1 NKSSAPYT
9 SKKLLMF
16 VIVTCIAVSI
26 IYFAMAFQPVKVT
39 QDSNGIAQD
48 AHNEALGSDIG
59 GQVNEL
65 RKILCTDKLAPN
77 DILKTSLTYN
87 EMLGGK
93 KDAKKKETI
102 DNSGAAAFLT
112 NYTKM
117 FGHNQMQTPAA
128 DPNSAL
134 TIRTWWQAAAM
145 IDWYY
150 NGPKR
155 YECKQV
161 KPMGNWHI
169 CQDPPYTV
177 SPPCLVYSFGINYDF
192 SFDDAMV
199 SLGCE
204 VHSFDPSMNMETHK
218 RKNGNFSYF
227 YKWGLS
233 NVNADAYEPRK
244 DVYVKNVQSWKMR
257 TLKSLIKELGHEER
271 TIDVLKMDIEGY
283 EWGVVD
289 NLLETDVLKQVR
301 QFLIEYHL
309 FPSFPAKVEYVY
321 LYQTISRVR
330 EMGFREFYY
339 GDEPRNINEANFNN
353 QRVVDY
359 VSFFFQH

>member
-1 NKSSAPYT
+1 RPIVPSSCRGLWCRACVCVWEYSIRMTKSISTYK
-9 SKKLLMF
+9 SKKLLIF
-16 VIVTCIAVSI
+16 IIVTFIAITVLYI
-26 IYFAMAFQPVKVT
+26 VNIT
-39 QDSNGIAQD
+39 QRI
-48 AHNEALGSDIG
+48 HEEA
-59 GQVNEL
+59 
-65 RKILCTDKLAPN
+65 
-77 DILKTSLTYN
+77 TSS
-87 EMLGGK
+87 EK
-93 KDAKKKETI
+93 KDTKWRDSV
-102 DNSGAAAFLT
+102 DNSRAAAFLK
-112 NYTKM
+112 NYNKM
-117 FGHNQMQTPAA
+117 FAQNQTQTPEA
-128 DPNSAL
+128 DPNNVI
-134 TIRTWWQAAAM
+134 TIQTWWQAAAI

-155 YECKQV
+155 YDCKQV

-257 TLKSLIKELGHEER
+257 TLKSVIKELGHEER

-309 FPSFPAKVEYVY
+309 FPSFPARAEYVY

-330 EMGFREFYY
+330 EMGFREFHY

-359 VSFFFQH
+359 VSFFFHQ